1 LHHRPHFTE
10 LATEA
15 FLQRVGGGG
24 NRFIDGDLVDELL
37 SV

>member
-24 NRFIDGDLVDELL
+24 SGSSTAISLM
-37 SV
+37 SC